1 MLTAEEVQ
9 IEAAA
14 ESAVGDRITAQK
26 PFLPMGVTGI
36 DTVRSRLFTISCLL
50 VKRICAVDIAVHC
63 IPSINSVEGLRV
75 VITEAEIVDV
85 LRYITAVSSLV
96 TVQRL
101 IIFLTQ
107 AIDIVFRHHIG
118 DEFQELIFI
127 DNDMAVSREELLSS
141 AGSGDLELE

>member
-1 MLTAEEVQ
+1 MTAEEVQ

-14 ESAVGDRITAQK
+14 ESAVGDRIAAQK
-26 PFLPMGVTGI
+26 PFLPVGVTGI
-36 DTVRSRLFTISCLL
+36 DTVRSRLFAVSRLL

-63 IPSINSVEGLRV
+63 ITSINSVEGLRV

-107 AIDIVFRHHIG
+107 AIDIVVRHHIG

-127 DNDMAVSREELLSS
+127 DNDMAVSREELLSR